1 MVEKYRIRMAIVG
14 GGNIGKACR
23 DIIAQNKESYEDME
37 LVGVISRDSKRAS
50 KDFPETEICPFDDP
64 TTWLNIN
71 ADVALLCG
79 GSKNDLFG
87 DEKKVQEILKD
98 KDLVTKLVNSRGSEL
113 LQLGQGPYFAQYFP
127 TTLDTFDTHPRIS
140 DYHNILDAVARP
152 RGNLAVLSTGWDP
165 GTFSEMRIAFDSYA
179 IGDKP
184 APFYGL
190 KPEGGKSMG
199 HSNALLTIKGVKKG
213 IQYTHAVPELIEMA
227 RRGEHLPEA
236 KTVTRE
242 AIIVLENDTP
252 EERAR
257 VKKETLEMD
266 GYYKGYKTSVEFV
279 DNVTY
284 DTKHANAK
292 QHDGVVIATGKT
304 GPYFARH
311 EFACQYG
318 SNSHGT
324 AGIMVASARG
334 AYKLKQEGK
343 VGACILADIPVSYR
357 SGRSRAQLLKFM

>member
-1 MVEKYRIRMAIVG
+1 MADKIKIAIVG

-23 DIIAQNKESYEDME
+23 DVIAQNKEAYGDME
-37 LVGVISRDSKRAS
+37 LTGVISRDPIRAS
-50 KDFPETEICPFDDP
+50 KDFLGLEIFHFDDFEV
-64 TTWLNIN
+64 WQNMG

-98 KDLVTKLVNSRGSEL
+98 KTLVARIINEGGKEM

-127 TTLDTFDTHPRIS
+127 VILDTFDTHPRIF
-140 DYHNILDAVARP
+140 DYHNILDSVARP
-152 RGNLAVLSTGWDP
+152 KGNLAVLSTGWDP

-179 IGDKP
+179 VGDKP

-213 IQYTHAVPELIEMA
+213 IQYTHAVSELIEMA
-227 RRGEHLPEA
+227 RRGEKLPNT

-242 AIIVLENDTP
+242 AIIVLENDTA

-257 VKKETLEMD
+257 VEAETREMK
-266 GYYKGYKTSVEFV
+266 GYYAGYKTSVEFV
-279 DNVTY
+279 DDATFEA
-284 DTKHANAK
+284 KHANAK
-292 QHDGVVIATGKT
+292 QHDGVVIATGKV
-304 GPYFARH
+304 GPYSVRH
-311 EFACQYG
+311 EFACQYE

-334 AYKLKQEGK
+334 AYKLKKEGK
-343 VGACILADIPVSYR
+343 VGACILSDIPVSYR
-357 SGRSRAQLLKFM
+357 SGRSREQLLKEFM